1 LRGFSLADGNGTGYE
16 GGNNMSMAEREQ
28 PFEPLTRRETIQR
41 MAAAF
46 AIILITFIA
55 MVIIQSS

>member
-1 LRGFSLADGNGTGYE
+1 
-16 GGNNMSMAEREQ
+16 MSMAEREQ
-28 PFEPLTRRETIQR
+28 PFEPLTRRETAQR

-46 AIILITFIA
+46 AIILVTFIA

>member
-1 LRGFSLADGNGTGYE
+1 
-16 GGNNMSMAEREQ
+16 MSVVEREQ
-28 PFEPLTRRETIQR
+28 RFEPLSRRETAQR